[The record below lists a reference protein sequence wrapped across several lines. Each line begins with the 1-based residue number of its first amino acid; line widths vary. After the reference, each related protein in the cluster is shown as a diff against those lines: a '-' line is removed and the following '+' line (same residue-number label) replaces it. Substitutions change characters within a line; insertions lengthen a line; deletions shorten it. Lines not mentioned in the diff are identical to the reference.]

1 VNAAADRNF
10 GAYATLAD
18 SRRLSNADV
27 RDAELL
33 RARHALAYLT
43 AKLGTDAMLQ
53 LLADDLDRTA
63 SEVHGWVAASAGE
76 WQGGTL
82 QLAIQRLKA
91 QAFQDWY
98 AELVERDRQPV
109 LRAGHPEHFV
119 NHRATDDIEVVE
131 NVGETELPWHIRY
144 HTLPEDDGDFPMA
157 WDPGY
162 PVRYGMAILMD
173 NATVGYSMRQSRDSR
188 EGMELLLT
196 TFLPA
201 AGPAGLAARHLHH
214 FAIEFRNWTRLA
226 LADLSETRRGDADKE
241 D

>member
-1 VNAAADRNF
+1 VNAVADRDF

-18 SRRLSNADV
+18 GRCLSNADV

-43 AKLGTDAMLQ
+43 AKLGTGSMLR

-63 SEVHGWVAASAGE
+63 SEVHSWMAASSGE
-76 WQGGTL
+76 WQTDTL
-82 QLAIQRLKA
+82 QLVIDGLKA

-98 AELVERDRQPV
+98 ADLVMRDRQRV

-119 NHRATDDIEVVE
+119 NHRVTDDVEVVE

-144 HTLPEDDGDFPMA
+144 HPLPEDSDFPMA

-162 PVRYGMAILMD
+162 PVRYGMAISMD
-173 NATVGYSMRQSRDSR
+173 SATVGYSMRQSRDTR
-188 EGMELLLT
+188 DGMELLLT

-214 FAIEFRNWTRLA
+214 FAIGFRNWTRLA
-226 LADLSETRRGDADKE
+226 LADLHETSRDWKNGE
-241 D
+241 I

>member
-1 VNAAADRNF
+1 MNAADRDF

-18 SRRLSNADV
+18 GRRLGNADV
-27 RDAELL
+27 RDAELI

-63 SEVHGWVAASAGE
+63 SEVHSWAADCAGE
-76 WQGGTL
+76 WQTGTL
-82 QLAIQRLKA
+82 QLVIEGLKA

-98 AELVERDRQPV
+98 AELVTHDRQLV

-119 NHRATDDIEVVE
+119 NHRVTDDIEVVE
-131 NVGETELPWHIRY
+131 NIGETELPWHIRY
-144 HTLPEDDGDFPMA
+144 HALPEDSDFPMA
-157 WDPGY
+157 WNPDY
-162 PVRYGMAILMD
+162 PVRYGMAILMG
-173 NATVGYSMRQSRDSR
+173 NATVGYSMRQSRDTR
-188 EGMELLLT
+188 DGMELRLT

-201 AGPAGLAARHLHH
+201 AGPAGLATRHLHH
-214 FAIEFRNWTRLA
+214 FAIEFRNWARLA
-226 LADLSETRRGDADKE
+226 LADLNETRRDDADKE

>member
-1 VNAAADRNF
+1 MNAAGDRDF
-10 GAYATLAD
+10 GAHATLVD
-18 SRRLSNADV
+18 GRRLSNTDV
-27 RDAELL
+27 RDAELI

-43 AKLGTDAMLQ
+43 AKLGTDSMLP

-76 WQGGTL
+76 WQTGTL
-82 QLAIQRLKA
+82 ELVIEGLKA

-98 AELVERDRQPV
+98 AETVMHDRQPV

-119 NHRATDDIEVVE
+119 NHRVPDDIEVVE
-131 NVGETELPWHIRY
+131 NIGETELPWHIRY
-144 HTLPEDDGDFPMA
+144 HALPEDGDFPIA

-173 NATVGYSMRQSRDSR
+173 NATVGYSMRQSRDTPD
-188 EGMELLLT
+188 GMELLLT

-226 LADLSETRRGDADKE
+226 LADLHETRRGDADGE